1 MKDRPAR
8 PLQGEADRPAKPE
21 AAGTKTR
28 RRVLTGLGALLLFI
42 LALTLLQKV
51 TGEPVWDE
59 FYQMFGLQ
67 SPGVPAGSPA
77 ADPADPSEEGETAVH
92 FIDIG
97 QGDAVLIEQ
106 GGEFCLIDAGVREN
120 QDSLIAYL
128 EEAGATHLKLLV
140 MTHPHF
146 DHTGGMREVLRRCTV
161 DRVLLPD
168 FDKAPPSTAYSL
180 EKILKEIDA
189 QGIPAD
195 TVRVGSSYA
204 IGSGTLQVLGEG
216 VETEN
221 YNDLSPVLRYVGPNL
236 TFVDSGDGEQPVEQ
250 DALARG
256 AELSAD
262 LFKAAHHGS
271 NSSNTEEFLQAI
283 HPGIVVACCG
293 KDNEY
298 GHPHREPRQRFAA
311 IGAELYRTDLDGSV
325 VVRGTAGGITVTCAR
340 GQHRAQALDE
350 AG

>member
-1 MKDRPAR
+1 MKNRPTQPPQGAQDRPAR
-8 PLQGEADRPAKPE
+8 PQA
-21 AAGTKTR
+21 AAGTKMR
-28 RRVLTGLGALLLFI
+28 RRVLTGLGALLVFI
-42 LALTLLQKV
+42 LALSVLQKV

-67 SPGVPAGSPA
+67 SPGVPATPA
-77 ADPADPSEEGETAVH
+77 SAPEEETAVH

-106 GGEFCLIDAGVREN
+106 GGEYCLIDAGVREN

-128 EEAGATHLKLLV
+128 EEAGATHLTLLV

-168 FDKAPPSTAYSL
+168 LDKAPPSTAYSL
-180 EKILKEIDA
+180 EKILREID
-189 QGIPAD
+189 QQKIPAD
-195 TVRVGSSYA
+195 TVRVGESYA

-221 YNDLSPVLRYVGPNL
+221 YNDLSPVLRYVGPHL
-236 TFVDSGDGEQPVEQ
+236 TFVDSGDGERPVEA

-256 AELSAD
+256 EDLAAD

-271 NSSNTEEFLQAI
+271 NSSNTEAFLQAI
-283 HPGIVVACCG
+283 HPSIVVACCG

-298 GHPHREPRQRFAA
+298 GHPHREPRQRFAEL
-311 IGAELYRTDLDGSV
+311 GAELYRTDLDGSV
-325 VVRGTAGGITVTCAR
+325 VVRGTAEGITVTTSR